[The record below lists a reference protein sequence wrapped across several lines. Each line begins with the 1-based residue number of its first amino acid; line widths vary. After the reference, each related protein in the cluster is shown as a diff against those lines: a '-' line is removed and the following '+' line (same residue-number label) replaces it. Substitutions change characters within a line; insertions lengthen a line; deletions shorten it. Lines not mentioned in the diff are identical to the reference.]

1 MDRPFLLAQLSDPH
15 IGATWGG
22 GDPLAGLEA
31 TLVSMAELRPGVDA
45 VLISGDLVDHGAAAE
60 YEQLIDLLSDL
71 EVPVHVMAG
80 NHDDRATLRRQFEL
94 PGDSAAPVQYAVDL
108 GPMRLIVL
116 DSTRPGHDGGE
127 LDVERLGWLD
137 SELGAAP
144 EQPALLAL
152 HHPPLPTGIPAFDEI
167 GLPAGDRRA
176 LGEVVERHPQV
187 LGLVAGHVHRAIVGS
202 LAGRPVLSA
211 PSTYLQARLAIG
223 AERIEFADGPRG
235 FAVHALLG
243 GALSLHV
250 QPVP

>member
-1 MDRPFLLAQLSDPH
+1 MENPFLLAQLSDPH

-22 GDPLAGLEA
+22 GDPVAGLKA
-31 TLVSMAELRPGVDA
+31 ALASIAELRPGVDA
-45 VLISGDLVDHGAAAE
+45 VLVSGDLVDHGAAAE
-60 YEQLIDLLSDL
+60 YEQLSGLLADLD
-71 EVPVHVMAG
+71 VPIHVMAG
-80 NHDDRATLRRQFEL
+80 NHDDRAALRRQFEL
-94 PGDSAAPVQYAVDL
+94 PGDSAAPIQYAVDL

-127 LDVERLGWLD
+127 LDAERLGWLD

-144 EQPALLAL
+144 DPPALVAL

-167 GLPAGDRRA
+167 GLPAADRRA
-176 LGEVVERHPQV
+176 LGELVERHPQV
-187 LGLVAGHVHRAIVGS
+187 LGLVAGHVHRAIVGA

-211 PSTYLQARLAIG
+211 PSTYLQAGLTIG
-223 AERIEFADGPRG
+223 AERFEFADEPRG

-250 QPVP
+250 QSVR